1 MATTAYGCLLPQLDQ
16 KFEKEKEK
24 TIASQE
30 FSYFTDMYI
39 RNTPVNDAW
48 MGIGAISIQH
58 PKKGNGQYTCLY
70 DCVKGG
76 IVSK

>member
-30 FSYFTDMYI
+30 FSYFTDIYIYIYI
-39 RNTPVNDAW
+39 RNTPINDAW

-58 PKKGNGQYTCLY
+58 PKKGMVNIHACM
-70 DCVKGG
+70 
-76 IVSK
+76 IVLKEE

>member
-1 MATTAYGCLLPQLDQ
+1 LATTAYGCLLPQLDQ

-39 RNTPVNDAW
+39 RNTPVNDA
-48 MGIGAISIQH
+48 
-58 PKKGNGQYTCLY
+58 
-70 DCVKGG
+70 
-76 IVSK
+76 